1 MKTEKELLREYLGR
15 KKLKFTRQREE
26 ILEQF
31 LSSPHHLSVDD
42 IYDLTKKKNGNAGYA
57 TIYRTMKLFVE
68 CGIAREIDFRDGKA
82 RFEHVYLKAHHDH
95 LVCEKCGKT
104 IEFLNETIESLQE
117 KIARNHRFLVRSH
130 RMEIFGLCK
139 ECRSSSLS

>member
-1 MKTEKELLREYLGR
+1 MKTEKEVLREYLGR

-31 LSSPHHLSVDD
+31 LSSTHHLSVDD
-42 IYDLTKKKNGNAGYA
+42 IYDLTKKKNGNTGYA

-68 CGIAREIDFRDGKA
+68 CGIAREIDFRDGKS
-82 RFEHVYLKAHHDH
+82 RFEHVYQKAHHDH

-104 IEFLNETIESLQE
+104 IEFLNETIESLQD
-117 KIARNHRFLVRSH
+117 KIARTHHFHVRSH
-130 RMEIFGLCK
+130 RMEIFGLCR
-139 ECRSSSLS
+139 ECQRIPG